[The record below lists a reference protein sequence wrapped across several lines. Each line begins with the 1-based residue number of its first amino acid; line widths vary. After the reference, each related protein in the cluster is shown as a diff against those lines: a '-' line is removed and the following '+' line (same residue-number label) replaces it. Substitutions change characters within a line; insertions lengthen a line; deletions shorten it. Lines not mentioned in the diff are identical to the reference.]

1 MKHLSQYLVVS
12 NSNNSGCH
20 DLSTSCVS
28 GTVLSALHDASLD
41 PFYGAVKQ
49 VLIPIL
55 KMKKPSPRE
64 VNLSQITQFI
74 IGEAGISG
82 QDNLKARWFPD
93 LSN

>member
-12 NSNNSGCH
+12 NSNNSGSH
-20 DLSTSCVS
+20 DLSTSCVLA
-28 GTVLSALHDASLD
+28 TVLSAFHDASLN
-41 PFYGAVKQ
+41 PYYGAAKQ

-64 VNLSQITQFI
+64 VNLSQITQFV
-74 IGEAGISG
+74 IGKAGISG
-82 QDNLKARWFPD
+82 LDNLKARWFPD